1 MATIAPLA
9 ICACCGLKG
18 HHNIAADCIGA
29 LRDQIAILELRLLS
43 HDRQHF
49 LLRVKQMRRSRNL
62 SQVQLGRLAGVSP
75 NTIQRIE
82 KGKRETKESTVQALR
97 RALTGSPAEKAA
109 AASASSQY
117 R

>member
-1 MATIAPLA
+1 VARFIPLKYAATHGFFFLASWLSLRVWASAVKPL
-9 ICACCGLKG
+9 
-18 HHNIAADCIGA
+18 
-29 LRDQIAILELRLLS
+29 
-43 HDRQHF
+43 HDREHF

-109 AASASSQY
+109 ALSASSQY